1 MKRFALLAVSVALL
15 GGCTQV
21 QDAID
26 RFITPSTATLNG
38 YTVERDGAG
47 NPTGNVDLN
56 VSALDGSGEPIDG
69 EITTG
74 AVTVLVRQNPAARNA
89 LSPTQLSPAQVY
101 TGTAT
106 VKVDIELEEV
116 ISAIIDI
123 DQSGSMKTTDPER
136 KRVDAAK
143 AFVNRTKEQDRVAV
157 MTFSGAGEGLRAS
170 TLLQNFTSDKALL
183 GTAIDKVGQRLET
196 PIWDS
201 TLDTLDVHADDPGGI
216 AGASRVVVLF
226 TDGQRN
232 GGTANFSDALAAAQ
246 ETDVK
251 FFTIGLGAGPKEIDL
266 TELQALAAATGG
278 TFANVDS
285 ADELDTLFEKVFN
298 AIRASGTIT
307 LGITPTPPAGSLV
320 TGTVEFTV
328 NGRTFN
334 LPYAVQL

>member
-1 MKRFALLAVSVALL
+1 MKRFALLAACVALL

-21 QDAID
+21 QDVID

-74 AVTVLVRQNPAARNA
+74 AVTVKVASAPGSRTLAPSQAYA
-89 LSPTQLSPAQVY
+89 
-101 TGTAT
+101 GTAT

-116 ISAIIDI
+116 ISAVIDI
-123 DQSGSMKTTDPER
+123 DQSGSMKTTDPAR

-157 MTFSGAGEGLRAS
+157 MTFSGTGEGLRAS
-170 TLLQNFTSDKALL
+170 TLLQDFTNDKALL

-201 TLDTLDVHADDPGGI
+201 ALDTLDVHADDPGGI

-226 TDGQRN
+226 TDGQRR
-232 GGTANFSDALAAAQ
+232 GGVANFDEALGAAQGLGRQRSGIERLTALAPVGNLPGADDDRRARIDVAQ
-246 ETDVK
+246 
-251 FFTIGLGAGPKEIDL
+251 GRSPSAKEISPSRKAGSASRCGQCPVP
-266 TELQALAAATGG
+266 LQ
-278 TFANVDS
+278 
-285 ADELDTLFEKVFN
+285 
-298 AIRASGTIT
+298 IRASASPIW
-307 LGITPTPPAGSLV
+307 V
-320 TGTVEFTV
+320 
-328 NGRTFN
+328 
-334 LPYAVQL
+334 AVAL

>member
-1 MKRFALLAVSVALL
+1 MKRFALLAASVALL

-26 RFITPSTATLNG
+26 RFITPSTATING
-38 YTVERDGAG
+38 YTVERDAAG

-56 VSALDGSGEPIDG
+56 VSALDGSGEPIAG

-74 AVTVLVRQNPAARNA
+74 PVTVAVKQNPTARTA
-89 LSPTQLSPAQVY
+89 LGPTQVY
-101 TGTAT
+101 TGTAE
-106 VKVDIELEEV
+106 VKFNIELEEV
-116 ISAIIDI
+116 ISAILDI
-123 DQSGSMKTTDPER
+123 DQSGSMRTTDPER

-143 AFVNRTKEQDRVAV
+143 SFVNRTKEQDRVAV

-170 TLLQNFTSDKALL
+170 TLLQDFTNDKALL
-183 GTAIDKVGQRLET
+183 GSAIDRVGQRLET

-201 TLDTLDVHADDPGGI
+201 VLDTLDVHADDPGGI

-232 GGTANFSDALAAAQ
+232 GGTADFGEALAAAQ
-246 ETDVK
+246 EEDVK
-251 FFTIGLGAGPKEIDL
+251 FFTIGLGAGPKQIDL
-266 TELQALAAATGG
+266 TELQTLAEATGG
-278 TFANVDS
+278 TFANVAS
-285 ADELDTLFEKVFN
+285 ADELDTLFERVFN

-307 LGITPTPPAGSLV
+307 LNISPAPPAGSLV

-328 NGRTFN
+328 NGRTFK

>member
-1 MKRFALLAVSVALL
+1 MKRFALLAACLALL
-15 GGCTQV
+15 GGCTGIQG
-21 QDAID
+21 AID

-74 AVTVLVRQNPAARNA
+74 AVTVAVKQNPAARTA
-89 LSPTQLSPAQVY
+89 LVPNQVY
-101 TGTAT
+101 TGTAE
-106 VKVDIELEEV
+106 VKFDIELEEV
-116 ISAIIDI
+116 ISAVIDI
-123 DQSGSMKTTDPER
+123 DQSGSMKTTDPAR

-157 MTFSGAGEGLRAS
+157 MTFSGESEGLRAS
-170 TLLQNFTSDKALL
+170 TLLQDFTNDKALL

-232 GGTANFSDALAAAQ
+232 GGTADFSDALAAAQ

-251 FFTIGLGAGPKEIDL
+251 FFTIGLGAGSKQIDL
-266 TELQALAAATGG
+266 TELQTLAAATGG
-278 TFANVDS
+278 TFANVAS

-298 AIRASGTIT
+298 AIRASGVIT
-307 LGITPTPPAGSLV
+307 LEISPTPPAGSLV

>member
-1 MKRFALLAVSVALL
+1 MKRFALLAACLALL

-26 RFITPSTATLNG
+26 RFITPSAATLNG

-56 VSALDGSGEPIDG
+56 VSALDGGGEPIDG

-74 AVTVLVRQNPAARNA
+74 AVTV
-89 LSPTQLSPAQVY
+89 QVASAPGSRTFTPNQAY
-101 TGTAT
+101 AGTAT

-116 ISAIIDI
+116 VSAIIDI
-123 DQSGSMKTTDPER
+123 DQSGSMRTTDPGR

-157 MTFSGAGEGLRAS
+157 MTFSGEGEGLRAS
-170 TLLQNFTSDKALL
+170 TLLQDFTNDKALL

-201 TLDTLDVHADDPGGI
+201 TLDTLDVHAGDPGGI

-226 TDGQRN
+226 TDGQRR
-232 GGTANFSDALAAAQ
+232 GGVANFDEALGAAQ
-246 ETDVK
+246 ESGVK
-251 FFTIGLGAGPKEIDL
+251 FFTIGLGAGAAQIDL
-266 TELQALAAATGG
+266 TELQRLAEATGG

-285 ADELDTLFEKVFN
+285 ADELDSLFEKVFN
-298 AIRASGTIT
+298 AIRASGVITI
-307 LGITPTPPAGSLV
+307 GISPTPPAGSLV

>member
-1 MKRFALLAVSVALL
+1 MKRFALLAACLALL
-15 GGCTQV
+15 GGCTQI
-21 QDAID
+21 QGAID

-74 AVTVLVRQNPAARNA
+74 AVTV
-89 LSPTQLSPAQVY
+89 QVTSAPGSRTFIPNQAY
-101 TGTAT
+101 AGTAT

-116 ISAIIDI
+116 ISAVIDI
-123 DQSGSMKTTDPER
+123 DQSGSMRTTDPER

-157 MTFSGAGEGLRAS
+157 MTFSGTGEGLRAS
-170 TLLQNFTSDKALL
+170 TLLQDFTNDKALS

-226 TDGQRN
+226 TDGQRR
-232 GGTANFSDALAAAQ
+232 GGVANFDEALGAAQ
-246 ETDVK
+246 ESGVK
-251 FFTIGLGAGPKEIDL
+251 FFTIGLGAGAAQIDL
-266 TELQALAAATGG
+266 TELQRLAEATGG
-278 TFANVDS
+278 TFANVAN

-298 AIRASGTIT
+298 AIRASGVIT
-307 LGITPTPPAGSLV
+307 LKITPTPPAGSLV

>member
-1 MKRFALLAVSVALL
+1 MKRFALFAACLALL
-15 GGCTQV
+15 GGCAQV

-74 AVTVLVRQNPAARNA
+74 AVTVKVTSAPGSRTLAPN
-89 LSPTQLSPAQVY
+89 QVY
-101 TGTAT
+101 AGTAT
-106 VKVDIELEEV
+106 VKVDIKLEEV
-116 ISAIIDI
+116 ISAILDI
-123 DQSGSMKTTDPER
+123 DQSGSMKTTDPGR

-157 MTFSGAGEGLRAS
+157 MTFSGEGEGLRAS
-170 TLLQNFTSDKALL
+170 TLLQDFTNDKALL

-226 TDGQRN
+226 TDGQRR
-232 GGTANFSDALAAAQ
+232 GGVANFDEALAAAQ
-246 ETDVK
+246 ESGVK
-251 FFTIGLGAGPKEIDL
+251 FFTIGLGAGAAQIDL
-266 TELQALAAATGG
+266 TELQRLAEATGG

-298 AIRASGTIT
+298 AIRASGVIT
-307 LGITPTPPAGSLV
+307 LAISPTPPAGSLV
-320 TGTVEFTV
+320 TGTIEFTV